1 MSFNPMRH
9 RAGGNNSTTT
19 LDASPL
25 SANNN
30 NKNSNMY
37 GRRSNGVSS
46 FSDVEGGRHRGGGMS
61 ASDANSSILE
71 QQNNER
77 INELSEQVARLKGLT
92 IDIGNEVREQNSL
105 LDGMN
110 DGFVNTRDLLT
121 NSLSRIGTMLES
133 GGTKHMCYMVLFIV
147 FVLCFL
153 WWLMSHKSTR
163 GA

>member
-1 MSFNPMRH
+1 
-9 RAGGNNSTTT
+9 
-19 LDASPL
+19 
-25 SANNN
+25 
-30 NKNSNMY
+30 MY

-46 FSDVEGGRHRGGGMS
+46 FSDVEGGGRGHRGMS
-61 ASDANSSILE
+61 ASDANSNILE

-133 GGTKHMCYMVLFIV
+133 GGTKHMCYMVLFCI
-147 FVLCFL
+147 FVMCFL
-153 WWLMSHKSTR
+153 WWLMSHKGTR